1 VSVKNPF
8 RNPHKEA
15 LGHAFGQLDIYYA
28 EVRNTERDYPGLRSE
43 IVKECDQAVANAP
56 SAKMLAST
64 GNLELDPDVFP
75 TRENYQAEWEE
86 FKLDL
91 LEEELDER
99 LEAIDPLTREDADA
113 IRESVAEEFKD
124 ELER

>member
-1 VSVKNPF
+1 MRNPF

-15 LGHAFGQLDIYYA
+15 LGRAFGQLDIYTY
-28 EVRNTERDYPGLRSE
+28 EIKNTEHDYPGLRRE
-43 IVKECDQAVANAP
+43 LLDECDQAVANAP
-56 SAKMLAST
+56 SARELASV
-64 GNLELDPDVFP
+64 GNLELEPDVFP

-91 LEEELDER
+91 FEEELDER

-113 IRESVAEEFKD
+113 VRESVAEEF
-124 ELER
+124 EREI